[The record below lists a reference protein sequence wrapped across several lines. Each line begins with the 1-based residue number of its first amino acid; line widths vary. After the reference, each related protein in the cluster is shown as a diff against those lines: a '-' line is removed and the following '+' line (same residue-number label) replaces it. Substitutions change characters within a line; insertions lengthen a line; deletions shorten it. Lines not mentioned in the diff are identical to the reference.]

1 MGDEPVHQALLDEG
15 GQLQLDVVERHLGVA
30 PYQALVGPQP
40 VELPGGRGHEACVR
54 LLHVVRERL
63 HKERVH
69 AGLVRMVGG
78 PGDPALEAAL
88 DVDGGGV
95 QVGDV
100 EGGGLAGAG
109 VGRGNVGEEEGLAGE
124 GAPEEGAELVGEG
137 HEEALLEEPVLV
149 LGEVGLEPDEV
160 AAAEGRAQ
168 GEEDGGEGPGLR
180 ALEEAGGG
188 EAAQEDV
195 GGDEVGQDVGA
206 VGGEARRGLEVGGL
220 EAICCSE
227 VVVSA

>member
-1 MGDEPVHQALLDEG
+1 M
-15 GQLQLDVVERHLGVA
+15 
-30 PYQALVGPQP
+30 
-40 VELPGGRGHEACVR
+40 
-54 LLHVVRERL
+54 
-63 HKERVH
+63 
-69 AGLVRMVGG
+69 
-78 PGDPALEAAL
+78 AAL
-88 DVDGGGV
+88 RELES
-95 QVGDV
+95 VG
-100 EGGGLAGAG
+100 
-109 VGRGNVGEEEGLAGE
+109 GNVGEEEGLAGE

-188 EAAQEDV
+188 EATQEDV

-206 VGGEARRGLEVGGL
+206 VGCEAGWGLEVGRL
-220 EAICCSE
+220 EAVCCSE